1 MKSSKKVLAFAL
13 AAAMV
18 VTAVP
23 ATNAQAASTA
33 KLSATKATVYS
44 EGYKTVTV
52 KTPKSWKSVKVTA
65 TSNKK
70 SVAKVKKTAAKKIK
84 VTGVKPG
91 TAKVTVKVTYKTST
105 KKSAK
110 AKTKKLTYT
119 MKVAK
124 VGVALSG
131 DSVVAI
137 GSTTKLT
144 NTKKNSSRAK
154 ITYTSS
160 DDSIATV
167 AADGTV
173 TGVKAGKVT
182 ITAKITVGK
191 DSAETTKDVEVKKYV
206 LKSVAQTKADT
217 FETSITGATKE
228 IKASEITVKNTENN
242 VVVPVKSVS
251 VDSKDATKV
260 TFTTFAGLTD
270 GKTYDVTLD
279 GTTKQ
284 VPVSNG
290 KVASVN
296 VNTLTVPVATE
307 TEIKLVSKDANGVV
321 LDEYAYDPS
330 SSSYS
335 SKYDFSLTTNNGYVN
350 GSKLY
355 LNKIGDTATAEVTY
369 KSGKY
374 DQNGKPEGNVTSGK
388 VTITAVDQA
397 TVNTFGVKV
406 ADANAQSKKFDKID
420 ANTQL
425 AVDEKDMYA
434 YFQIKDADNNEVSN
448 YYNYSVE
455 SSDKNVLMLGGST
468 LNVASNSNH
477 RVLVTPVKA
486 GTAYILIKDKDNK
499 IVGSVAITVVAK
511 REVATMDVDKTT
523 ATLSNSASLKQDV
536 TVTASFKDQYAKDIK
551 VASTS
556 LKVTCLSTTAKNV
569 KASDITDNGYDTYF
583 NIDPATSSNK
593 IKVNFFAWDDHI
605 TIPEGTYQYKIAYMK
620 DGKEVCARVI
630 TIVIQK
636 PNTNGTISFGIDVDK
651 NEVDNLVDKDHKD
664 DQTITIAVNEL
675 RNGVASAQLNKDS
688 VVSDK
693 DNNDKVRKIDYKIE
707 DKDGKTVYN
716 SASSDSKL
724 NTVSGCAFD
733 FDVDG
738 ALTVTTVSCSAV
750 TANVPAE
757 KYFAPGT
764 YKVTATVKTGNSTDD
779 SKWVTKIF
787 TTTFTVKDSQP
798 VGTLTIEKDS
808 VKDVAGIS
816 TVEDAVKNAVK
827 LVYADKTYSADT
839 NDKPL
844 VIVSVEGITN
854 DGTKITKDN
863 FKNASII
870 TSNTTEITISKVTFT
885 VGDDETSVNV
895 EASPSNSQTI
905 TLK

>member
-33 KLSATKATVYS
+33 KLSAKKATVYS

-70 SVAKVKKTAAKKIK
+70 SVATVKKTAAKKIK

-119 MKVAK
+119 LKVAK

-242 VVVPVKSVS
+242 VIVPVKSVS